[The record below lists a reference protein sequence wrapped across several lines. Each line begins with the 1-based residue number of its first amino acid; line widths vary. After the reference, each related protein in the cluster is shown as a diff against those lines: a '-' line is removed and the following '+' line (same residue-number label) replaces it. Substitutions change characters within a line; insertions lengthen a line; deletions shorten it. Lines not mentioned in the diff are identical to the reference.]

1 MTDRSLRWISI
12 AVINQ
17 STRILLQSKIIAGEL
32 LETAAT
38 KSLTLVVAAM
48 EIRNRKRP
56 KSTILRKCPT
66 SLMDRAPT
74 SPYPVAPSKYLG
86 AS

>member
-1 MTDRSLRWISI
+1 MYDLKLSTDVPERPRRRSVPPVAIRSLLGLYD
-12 AVINQ
+12 
-17 STRILLQSKIIAGEL
+17 STRLQVA
-32 LETAAT
+32 
-38 KSLTLVVAAM
+38 VVAAM